1 MFMVP
6 VAVPTPEQAVKN
18 PALPGNLVGILFHTS
33 KLKVS
38 FSILSALPEA

>member
-6 VAVPTPEQAVKN
+6 VAVPTPEQAVKK
-18 PALPGNLVGILFHTS
+18 PVLPGNLVEILFHTS
-33 KLKVS
+33 KLKIS